1 VQDDEWRVEVDLDD
15 EGEGRGLGERL
26 RTLDLDDD
34 ARTRLGGRVI
44 VTRDGPHVFL
54 YARSAE
60 EAREAERV
68 VEDLLAADGRA
79 PAIEV
84 TRWHPD
90 EEAWKDASLPL
101 PRTEAER
108 ALERRSHE
116 QAELREAAEEG
127 AYDWHV
133 RVQLPHRADAVEL
146 EQRLADQGLPVHRRW
161 RYLTIGALTEATANE
176 LGGRLRDELPDTAE
190 IWTEVNR
197 EDLPNPLFVLLGRW
211 L

>member
-15 EGEGRGLGERL
+15 DGQGRGLAERL

-34 ARTRLGGRVI
+34 ARDRLGGRVI
-44 VTRDGPHVFL
+44 VTRDGPRIFL
-54 YARSAE
+54 YATSAA

-68 VEDLLAADGRA
+68 ADDLLAADGLSA
-79 PAIEV
+79 AIAV

-90 EEAWKDASLPL
+90 EEEWKDASLPL

-108 ALERRSHE
+108 SVERRRHE
-116 QAELREAAEEG
+116 QSERREAEEG
-127 AYDWHV
+127 GSYDWHV
-133 RVQLPHRADAVEL
+133 RVQLPQRSDAVGLDE
-146 EQRLADQGLPVHRRW
+146 RLVAEGLPVHRRW
-161 RYLTIGALTEATANE
+161 RYLTIGALTEESANE
-176 LGGRLRDELPDTAE
+176 LGARLRDELPDHADV
-190 IWTEVNR
+190 WVEVNR